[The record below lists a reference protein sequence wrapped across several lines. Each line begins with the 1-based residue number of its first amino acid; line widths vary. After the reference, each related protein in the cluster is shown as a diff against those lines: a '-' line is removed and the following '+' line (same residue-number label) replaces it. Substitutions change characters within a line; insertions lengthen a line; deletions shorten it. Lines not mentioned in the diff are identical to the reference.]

1 MMTTVQASLR
11 LQKRSLRKSL
21 SATLN
26 LLSQESIRQQSKAIT
41 EKVVSLPQFQ
51 GSRGVSCYLSM
62 PAGEASTSDLVS
74 SILCQS
80 DTKQL
85 FVPKIVN
92 KDGIMD
98 FYEIFNGED
107 LASLPSGTW
116 GIKEPD
122 SHWQEKAR
130 KTALTTEAPTLDMI
144 LMPGKY
150 YSQTFGHGYCKWST
164 LYLGVA
170 FDRSF
175 SRLGH
180 GKGYYDRFIS
190 TYIASGRPKPLL
202 VALALKEQLLEAD
215 SVPMGEHD
223 WKVDII
229 VTPEEVLVNND
240 VGANAREPTP
250 EVV

>member
-1 MMTTVQASLR
+1 
-11 LQKRSLRKSL
+11 
-21 SATLN
+21 
-26 LLSQESIRQQSKAIT
+26 
-41 EKVVSLPQFQ
+41 
-51 GSRGVSCYLSM
+51 
-62 PAGEASTSDLVS
+62 
-74 SILCQS
+74 
-80 DTKQL
+80 
-85 FVPKIVN
+85 
-92 KDGIMD
+92 MD

-130 KTALTTEAPTLDMI
+130 KT
-144 LMPGKY
+144 
-150 YSQTFGHGYCKWST
+150 
-164 LYLGVA
+164 GVA

-190 TYIASGRPKPLL
+190 TYVASGRPKPLL